1 MFISGTSD
9 VAAVAGGSVSTVS
22 NAPNSTRKVK
32 IETREPSDSGE
43 RHVRVFGGIEVLGSS
58 LLVQLLVGNYVG
70 LISRG
75 RMIAKGWMDMVS
87 ADGTTAWVWLD
98 GGRGRRMVHAGD
110 GIGLMVLE
118 ETPAVACTHKTI
130 DKSRKRKT
138 TTEGN

>member
-9 VAAVAGGSVSTVS
+9 VAAVAGGAVSTVS

-32 IETREPSDSGE
+32 IEAREPSDSGG
-43 RHVRVFGGIEVLGSS
+43 RVVRVFGGIEVLGSS

-98 GGRGRRMVHAGD
+98 SGRGRRMVHAGD

-118 ETPAVACTHKTI
+118 EAPAVACTHKTTN
-130 DKSRKRKT
+130 KNRKCET

>member
-1 MFISGTSD
+1 MFISGRSD

-22 NAPNSTRKVK
+22 SSPEQHRNVK
-32 IETREPSDSGE
+32 NETRGPSDSGE
-43 RHVRVFGGIEVLGSS
+43 PHVRVFGGIEVLGSS

-75 RMIAKGWMDMVS
+75 RMIAKGWIDMVS

-98 GGRGRRMVHAGD
+98 GGGGRRMVHAGD
-110 GIGLMVLE
+110 GVGLTVLE
-118 ETPAVACTHKTI
+118 EPTAVGCARKTTNKI
-130 DKSRKRKT
+130 LKRKT

>member
-1 MFISGTSD
+1 MMMSGTSD
-9 VAAVAGGSVSTVS
+9 VAAVAGDSVSTVS
-22 NAPNSTRKVK
+22 NARNSTRKVK
-32 IETREPSDSGE
+32 NETRERGDWGE

-70 LISRG
+70 LISRD
-75 RMIAKGWMDMVS
+75 RTIARGWLDMVS

-118 ETPAVACTHKTI
+118 EASDVACTHE
-130 DKSRKRKT
+130 T
-138 TTEGN
+138 TNKNR

>member
-22 NAPNSTRKVK
+22 SAPNSTRKVK
-32 IETREPSDSGE
+32 IETRGPSDSGE
-43 RHVRVFGGIEVLGSS
+43 LHVRVFGGIEVLGSS

-75 RMIAKGWMDMVS
+75 RMIARGWMDMVS

-98 GGRGRRMVHAGD
+98 GGGGRRMVHAGD
-110 GIGLMVLE
+110 GVGLLVLE
-118 ETPAVACTHKTI
+118 EPSAVACARKTTN
-130 DKSRKRKT
+130 KNRKRKT

>member
-1 MFISGTSD
+1 MSISGTSD
-9 VAAVAGGSVSTVS
+9 VAAIAGGAVSTVL

-32 IETREPSDSGE
+32 IETREPSGPGE
-43 RHVRVFGGIEVLGSS
+43 DFVRVFGGIEVLGSS

-75 RMIAKGWMDMVS
+75 RMIARGWLDMVS

-98 GGRGRRMVHAGD
+98 SGRGRRMVHAGD
-110 GIGLMVLE
+110 GISLMVLDE
-118 ETPAVACTHKTI
+118 APATAYANKTTN
-130 DKSRKRKT
+130 KNRKCKT

>member
-1 MFISGTSD
+1 MFKSGTSD
-9 VAAVAGGSVSTVS
+9 VAAIAGGSVSTVS
-22 NAPNSTRKVK
+22 SAPNSTRKVK
-32 IETREPSDSGE
+32 IKTRGPGDLGE
-43 RHVRVFGGIEVLGSS
+43 LHVRVFGGIEVLGSS

-75 RMIAKGWMDMVS
+75 RMIAKGWVDMVS

-118 ETPAVACTHKTI
+118 EDPAVACTHKTTN
-130 DKSRKRKT
+130 KSRKHKT

>member
-32 IETREPSDSGE
+32 IETRGPGDSGE
-43 RHVRVFGGIEVLGSS
+43 LHVRVFGGIEVLGSS

-75 RMIAKGWMDMVS
+75 HMIAKGWMDMVS

-110 GIGLMVLE
+110 GIGLMVLKE
-118 ETPAVACTHKTI
+118 APAVACARKTTN
-130 DKSRKRKT
+130 KNRKRKT